1 MDSELPGENGQR
13 GQDQTLRESPA
24 CDPKVVL
31 GLLACL
37 KPLPRDPCCWF
48 RERCHHSMPLESGGP
63 GSSALQV
70 SVSSSVT
77 GRHHRPQ
84 PSLSV
89 GEPWVRAGASL
100 AWSSVVTLSPAL
112 SGHPLVASSAMGFL
126 SEGLQRGVRGVGSAA
141 RWPRAPAWLLHAH
154 CAASGK
160 ALPPCAQSGTQAHEV
175 LWAELCH
182 P

>member
-1 MDSELPGENGQR
+1 MNEHTAQQSIYSFRGVQSKWRQWLPLSPSLRVTLTPEEAEGPQVMPAPGGPGCVGGSTGRGVWATQLLWAVDSELPGENGQR

-31 GLLACL
+31 GLLACS

-89 GEPWVRAGASL
+89 GEPCVRAGAS
-100 AWSSVVTLSPAL
+100 PA
-112 SGHPLVASSAMGFL
+112 
-126 SEGLQRGVRGVGSAA
+126 
-141 RWPRAPAWLLHAH
+141 
-154 CAASGK
+154 
-160 ALPPCAQSGTQAHEV
+160 
-175 LWAELCH
+175 
-182 P
+182 